1 MNEPQI
7 SLTGNLAFDP
17 DVRTTPNG
25 VPVVDLRVAST
36 RRVKDGDQWSDG
48 ETLWFDVACWNKLAE
63 NVGAS
68 LHKGDK
74 VTITGRLLQKTWTR
88 EDGTSSVKLV
98 IDASSVGLDLA
109 RFPVK
114 VQKPLIPGGAAH
126 ALSDQYA
133 NKITGEQIPRDLVA
147 SAAGPLVA
155 FDDRGLLLEDDLEG
169 CEHEHEDDREP
180 AA

>member
-36 RRVKDGDQWSDG
+36 RRVKDGEQWNDG

-74 VTITGRLLQKTWTR
+74 VTVTGRLLQKTWTR

-126 ALSDQYA
+126 ALTDQHH
-133 NKITGEQIPRDLVA
+133 NKIAGEVVPRGLVA
-147 SAAGPLVA
+147 STAGPLVQY
-155 FDDRGLLLEDDLEG
+155 DDGVLEPTEHGQDREDD
-169 CEHEHEDDREP
+169 HEL